1 MKFARIQVRREWP
14 QAVCALVW
22 EHQHLLF
29 VSETWNIHVVMLD
42 IGFQWKLGRR
52 WQIRRISPCPFIPI
66 NPPKIISRHHLQHT
80 PSTNTPASPGIRAS
94 IWGGPWSHQRAWR
107 TSAPRKP
114 CRTRLIGG
122 GSPPGAASYE
132 NRGRI
137 VPTVDTL
144 HYLRKQGV
152 SKWQPDS
159 SRIFV
164 INKSHYICLWLAGR
178 QK

>member
-1 MKFARIQVRREWP
+1 MTTGCLCPCLRTPAFAIREWNMKYS
-14 QAVCALVW
+14 W
-22 EHQHLLF
+22 
-29 VSETWNIHVVMLD
+29 VMLD

-66 NPPKIISRHHLQHT
+66 NPPKIISRHHLHIR
-80 PSTNTPASPGIRAS
+80 PPTNTPASPGFVLPSEEGRGAISEPGDVCAEETLQNAS
-94 IWGGPWSHQRAWR
+94 HRV
-107 TSAPRKP
+107 
-114 CRTRLIGG
+114 

-144 HYLRKQGV
+144 LTAQQGV